1 MSKGMS
7 RHPAN
12 LGSGTDVVLDPAQGS
27 YRPGIYGDRHA
38 CTVDAPRS
46 AKGEKEHEMTCPRA
60 VESLMKQQNRLAGLL
75 RLIDDGRWW
84 TGDGACLIDE
94 DEVCMQA
101 DRIGSA
107 LDVVERIANEMA
119 AENGTGTGSQHAM
132 RATHGVPVLRASE
145 DLVISDDLG
154 PFSPGPV
161 DPHPPEIHES
171 GGYEQ
176 RAWGLSGGS
185 SKLA

>member
-1 MSKGMS
+1 
-7 RHPAN
+7 
-12 LGSGTDVVLDPAQGS
+12 
-27 YRPGIYGDRHA
+27 
-38 CTVDAPRS
+38 
-46 AKGEKEHEMTCPRA
+46 MTCPRA
-60 VESLMKQQNRLAGLL
+60 VESLMKQQSRLAGLL

-107 LDVVERIANEMA
+107 LDVVERLANEMA

-145 DLVISDDLG
+145 DLVIPDDLG

-161 DPHPPEIHES
+161 DPHPHEIHES

-176 RAWGLSGGS
+176 RAWGLSGGT